1 MRISDGSSDVCSSD
15 LAPRPGGRGRW
26 RRPPRAAPAARSRGQ
41 RGGAQVRLPLLGHRT
56 DGDHDPAELGGSSRP
71 APQHHRRVDEEPV
84 ALADVAST
92 ARGHHVLPLVL
103 PATAAGHDVVDALGG
118 STAVLAHV
126 VVAGEDP
133 APVEGSPTRSEEHTS
148 ELQSLMRI
156 SYAVFCLKKKKK
168 KTTKNKDK

>member
-1 MRISDGSSDVCSSD
+1 M
-15 LAPRPGGRGRW
+15 
-26 RRPPRAAPAARSRGQ
+26 
-41 RGGAQVRLPLLGHRT
+41 GHRT
-56 DGDHDPAELGGSSRP
+56 DGDHDPAELGGISRP

-126 VVAGEDP
+126 VVAGED
-133 APVEGSPTRSEEHTS
+133 RSEEHTS

-156 SYAVFCLKKKKK
+156 SYAVFCL
-168 KTTKNKDK
+168 